1 MYNLTA
7 SLYWLWSHHVYCSLY
22 LISGKK
28 KTGVM
33 SPWNR
38 TKNILHRD
46 WLLNSHSESRGRP
59 NAIKEAYFESIF
71 FWFDQKTK
79 YVVPIYQLSN

>member
-1 MYNLTA
+1 
-7 SLYWLWSHHVYCSLY
+7 
-22 LISGKK
+22 
-28 KTGVM
+28 M